1 MPHPLPLSRRSGS
14 SAPSRPESA
23 PLQRWPAHAQ
33 VVVPWRSSAR
43 GPRADRMLREITASL
58 PPRIAAAEW
67 SPDAGT
73 EQLLAHAAHALRTV
87 DAEHGHVLFGLSSIM
102 VRTEAVA
109 SSRIEHEHATL
120 DDLARASVG
129 GRANP
134 SATTVARAGAALE
147 RLAASAADGAVT
159 EAALL
164 AAHRALMADDP
175 VDARYAGRYRDV
187 QNWIGGGPTPRLATY
202 VPPPA
207 AAVPELM
214 EDLLAFVHRDDLHP
228 IAQAA
233 LAHAQ
238 FESIHP
244 FTDGNGRIG
253 RALVA
258 AVLRRRGLGIRVKA
272 PVAVVLAA
280 ERARYFGRLAAYRD
294 GDVDDLVRDLAIA
307 IGTVC
312 DEATLSAL
320 VLREHRAWLDT
331 LGLPPALVGVL
342 ARESSVSEDTL
353 DGLLDDRVDAVV
365 RRLCGAGV
373 LRSLTERR
381 RRRVW
386 RVEGVAAEFEAF
398 TARVTDA
405 VLARAGRA
413 A

>member
-1 MPHPLPLSRRSGS
+1 
-14 SAPSRPESA
+14 
-23 PLQRWPAHAQ
+23 
-33 VVVPWRSSAR
+33 
-43 GPRADRMLREITASL
+43 MLREVAASL

-73 EQLLAHAAHALRTV
+73 EQLLAHAAHALRTL
-87 DAEHGHVLFGLSSIM
+87 DAEHGPVLSGLSSIL

-109 SSRIEHEHATL
+109 SSRIEHEYATL

-134 SATTVARAGAALE
+134 SATVVARAGSALE
-147 RLAASAADGAVT
+147 RLAASASDGVIA

-175 VDARYAGRYRDV
+175 VDAGYAGRYRDV
-187 QNWIGGGPTPRLATY
+187 QNWIGGGTTPRLATY

-207 AAVPELM
+207 AEVPGLM
-214 EDLLAFVHRDDLHP
+214 RDLLAFVQRDDLHP

-258 AVLRRRGLGIRVKA
+258 AVLRRRGLSAQVTP
-272 PVAVVLAA
+272 PVAVALAA
-280 ERARYFGRLAAYRD
+280 ERTRYFSRLTEYRD

-307 IGTVC
+307 VGTVC

-320 VLREHRAWLDT
+320 VLREHRAWLEA
-331 LGLPPALVGVL
+331 LGLPPALVVVL
-342 ARESSVSEDTL
+342 AQEHSVTEDTL
-353 DGLLDDRVDAVV
+353 DGLLGDRAVAVV

-373 LRSLTERR
+373 LRPLTERR

-386 RVEGVAAEFEAF
+386 RVEGVAAEVEAF
-398 TARVTDA
+398 TVRVADA
-405 VLARAGRA
+405 VVVRACRA